1 MELQIAATNDR
12 RPETLGDEIFGR
24 ILDLIYNC
32 ELAPGMVVNESTL
45 AARFGVSRGPVREA
59 IRRLQGIQLV
69 SREPFMRAH
78 VVSLSP
84 QAILE
89 LFQMREALEG
99 YACRL
104 ATQHMPDEAIETLLA
119 DLETAHAGATQ
130 LDGIRF
136 DFHERIVR
144 ASGNSRI
151 IDSLCGDLY
160 HLLRIYRRISGAV
173 PERKELAFA
182 EHWQILRAV
191 KARDAALAESLM
203 RSHVERAGRHV
214 LDQVPET
221 RQPRTRQPS
230 ATGAERQAS

>member
-1 MELQIAATNDR
+1 MELQEAETGER
-12 RPETLGDEIFGR
+12 RSETLGDEIFGR

-32 ELAPGMVVNESTL
+32 ELEPGMVVNESVL
-45 AARFGVSRGPVREA
+45 ATRFGVSRGPVREA

-69 SREPFMRAH
+69 SREPFMRAR

-104 ATQHMPDEAIETLLA
+104 ASRQMSDPEIAALIA
-119 DLETAHAGATQ
+119 DLEAAHAGQQPEGT
-130 LDGIRF
+130 RF
-136 DFHERIVR
+136 DFHERMVR
-144 ASGNSRI
+144 GSGNSRI

-173 PERKELAFA
+173 PERKELAFT

-214 LDQVPET
+214 LAQVPET
-221 RQPRTRQPS
+221 S
-230 ATGAERQAS
+230 AIDAIGAERRAS

>member
-1 MELQIAATNDR
+1 MELQVAEAGER

-32 ELAPGMVVNESTL
+32 ELEPGMVVNESVL

-69 SREPFMRAH
+69 SREPFMRAR

-104 ATQHMPDEAIETLLA
+104 ATQQMTDEEVEALLA
-119 DLETAHAGATQ
+119 DLESAHAGATPR
-130 LDGIRF
+130 DGTRF
-136 DFHERIVR
+136 DFHERVVR
-144 ASGNSRI
+144 GSRNSRI

-182 EHWQILRAV
+182 EHWQILRAI

-214 LDQVPET
+214 LAQVPET
-221 RQPRTRQPS
+221 RFPS
-230 ATGAERQAS
+230 AAGAEKQAS

>member
-1 MELQIAATNDR
+1 MELREAATGER
-12 RPETLGDEIFGR
+12 RPETLGNEIFGR
-24 ILDLIYNC
+24 ILDLIYSC
-32 ELAPGMVVNESTL
+32 ELEPGMVVNESAL
-45 AARFGVSRGPVREA
+45 ATRFGVSRGPVREA

-69 SREPFMRAH
+69 SREPFMRAR
-78 VVSLSP
+78 VVSLSA

-104 ATQHMPDEAIETLLA
+104 ATQQMSDDAVEALIA
-119 DLETAHAGATQ
+119 DLEAAHGGRPPAGE
-130 LDGIRF
+130 RF

-160 HLLRIYRRISGAV
+160 HLLRIYRQISGAV

-191 KARDAALAESLM
+191 RARDAALAESLM

-214 LDQVPET
+214 LAQVPEA
-221 RQPRTRQPS
+221 RTPG
-230 ATGAERQAS
+230 AAGAER

>member
-1 MELQIAATNDR
+1 MDLQVPATNER

-24 ILDLIYNC
+24 ILELIYSC
-32 ELAPGMVVNESTL
+32 ELQPGMVVNESTL

-69 SREPFMRAH
+69 SREPFMRAR
-78 VVSLSP
+78 VISLSA
-84 QAILE
+84 QAIRE

-104 ATQHMPDEAIETLLA
+104 ATQHMPDAAIEALIA
-119 DLETAHAGATQ
+119 DLETAH
-130 LDGIRF
+130 DGRLPIGERF
-136 DFHERIVR
+136 DFHERVVR

-160 HLLRIYRRISGAV
+160 HLLRIYRQISGAV
-173 PERKELAFA
+173 PARKERAFS
-182 EHWQILRAV
+182 EHWQILRAIR
-191 KARDAALAESLM
+191 ARDAALAESLM

-214 LDQVPET
+214 LAQVPET
-221 RQPRTRQPS
+221 RPTS
-230 ATGAERQAS
+230 AASAETQAS

>member
-1 MELQIAATNDR
+1 MRLDDGSNGAR
-12 RPETLGDEIFGR
+12 RSETLGDEVFSR
-24 ILDLIYNC
+24 ILELIYST
-32 ELAPGMVVNESTL
+32 ELAPGMVVNEL
-45 AARFGVSRGPVREA
+45 ALASAFGVSRGPIREA

-69 SREPFMRAH
+69 SREPYMRAR
-78 VVSLSP
+78 VVSLSTE
-84 QAILE
+84 AILQ

-104 ATQHMPDEAIETLLA
+104 AAKHMSDEAIAALIA
-119 DLETAHAGATQ
+119 DLEEAHRLSAPPER
-130 LDGIRF
+130 RF

-144 ASGNSRI
+144 GSGNDRI
-151 IDSLCGDLY
+151 IDTLCGDLY

-191 KARDAALAESLM
+191 KMRDADLAESLM

-214 LDQVPET
+214 LDQVPAIPVT
-221 RQPRTRQPS
+221 IDAPRVSRKKP
-230 ATGAERQAS
+230 

>member
-1 MELQIAATNDR
+1 MDLQDADIGGR
-12 RPETLGDEIFGR
+12 RSETLGDEVFGH

-32 ELAPGMVVNESTL
+32 ELEPGMVVNESAL
-45 AARFGVSRGPVREA
+45 ATRFGVSRGPIREA

-69 SREPFMRAH
+69 SREPFMRAR
-78 VVSLSP
+78 VVSLSR
-84 QAILE
+84 QAIIE

-104 ATQHMPDEAIETLLA
+104 TALHMPAAEIDALIA
-119 DLETAHAGATQ
+119 DLEAVHEGA
-130 LDGIRF
+130 LPGGERF

-144 ASGNSRI
+144 ASGNGRI
-151 IDSLCGDLY
+151 IDTLCGDLY

-173 PERKELAFA
+173 PERHEFAFT
-182 EHWQILRAV
+182 EHWQILRAI

-214 LDQVPET
+214 LAQVPKTPQTDIDAVESK
-221 RQPRTRQPS
+221 QS
-230 ATGAERQAS
+230 